1 MNKRCMK
8 MELLNTTTCICRII
22 ITLQFY
28 LIIVPSQLFPVDLV
42 PVQLL
47 LACLLLNVVH
57 SNSRCL
63 LLNVV
68 QFNNTSKK
76 YM

>member
-1 MNKRCMK
+1 MQYTWMNKKCMK
-8 MELLNTTTCICRII
+8 MELLNTTTYIGRTI

-42 PVQLL
+42 PVKLL
-47 LACLLLNVVH
+47 SAHLLLNVVH

-68 QFNNTSKK
+68 QSNR
-76 YM
+76 